1 MILNSTVQ
9 IVEMRSKFTQ
19 SRPRVPHFNYCKIR
33 MLAFFNFEPRCI
45 WLCIGVLHLC
55 WGQIFGTSWH
65 TLQMST
71 DWHRLACT
79 AAHWQTLDHIGRY
92 RHHGTAVYIGPIYSA
107 FRLRKKRNRK
117 NITRERERD
126 REREMTT
133 NYVFAQVSFRL
144 TISTLRWAMSGLSCP
159 STLGLC
165 WDYICPEANRLN
177 AELTLDR
184 PPMEGTPSKA
194 KVVSLQLS
202 RIGFYQVQQIIGTP
216 RACRISGATAS
227 QSGAGII
234 NEAVPLPIACSH
246 LSASHSFF
254 DI

>member
-1 MILNSTVQ
+1 MVVYWCPTPVLGANIWHILAH
-9 IVEMRSKFTQ
+9 I
-19 SRPRVPHFNYCKIR
+19 
-33 MLAFFNFEPRCI
+33 
-45 WLCIGVLHLC
+45 
-55 WGQIFGTSWH
+55 
-65 TLQMST
+65 T
-71 DWHRLACT
+71 DEHRLAQIGMHCRSL
-79 AAHWQTLDHIGRY
+79 ANIGSHWQISAPWY
-92 RHHGTAVYIGPIYSA
+92 RCIYWTNIFGFPASQE
-107 FRLRKKRNRK
+107 KKSQK
-117 NITRERERD
+117 HYERERD

-227 QSGAGII
+227 PKWCRNHQRGCAFTHCMQS
-234 NEAVPLPIACSH
+234 PFQLPI
-246 LSASHSFF
+246 HSLTFE
-254 DI
+254 